1 MKRIK
6 MFEAQQGQTNEYKQV
21 DMISLSHERLEE
33 FTEGEVTRVRSVL
46 EDMGFE
52 YSPNVVHHYFY
63 LGEDAPKMVFFQTQ
77 RLRNFIGRLR
87 ISHFIVISKT
97 EDDWWQVEFILEIE
111 NIEDEDCTK
120 VMFRCDGL
128 RGLMT
133 LLKGHVANKV
143 KEIKSLKDIMRS
155 VSSLGL

>member
-1 MKRIK
+1 MRKIK

-21 DMISLSHERLEE
+21 NKITDERLEE
-33 FTEGEVTRVRSVL
+33 FTEGEVTKVRSVL

-52 YSPNVVHHYFY
+52 YSPNVVYYYFY
-63 LGEDAPKMVFFQTQ
+63 LGEDDPKMVFIQTQ
-77 RLRNFIGRLR
+77 RLNNLIGKMR
-87 ISHFIVISKT
+87 ISNFIVISKT
-97 EDDWWQVEFILEIE
+97 EDDWWQVEFILEIDS
-111 NIEDEDCTK
+111 IEEDYTK

-143 KEIKSLKDIMRS
+143 KEIQSLKDIMRS